1 MSEMFFVS
9 VSPEEVKRE
18 KEKARLLRKTRW
30 WQQKIAKR
38 ECAYCGRRFAPGD
51 LTMDHVVPL
60 IRGGKTT
67 KGNVAPVC
75 KECNSKK
82 KYLLP
87 MEWEA
92 YIREVAGKK

>member
-1 MSEMFFVS
+1 MAENFIVQATA
-9 VSPEEVKRE
+9 EEIKRE
-18 KEKARLLRKTRW
+18 KEKARVLRKTRW
-30 WQQKIAKR
+30 WHQKLAR
-38 ECAYCGRRFAPGD
+38 GECHYCRGRFSPAE

-75 KECNSKK
+75 KDCNSKK

-92 YIREVAGKK
+92 YMQELTEKK

>member
-1 MSEMFFVS
+1 MPDSFIIQAS
-9 VSPEEVKRE
+9 AEEIKRE
-18 KEKARLLRKTRW
+18 KEKARVLRQTRW
-30 WQQKIAKR
+30 WQQKLARGI
-38 ECAYCGRRFAPGD
+38 CSYCTRKFPPSQ
-51 LTMDHVVPL
+51 LTMDHIVPL

-75 KECNSKK
+75 KECNTKK

-92 YIREVAGKK
+92 YLQDFKKE

>member
-1 MSEMFFVS
+1 MAEDFIAQATA
-9 VSPEEVKRE
+9 EEIKRE
-18 KEKARLLRKTRW
+18 KEKARVLRKTRW
-30 WQQKIAKR
+30 WHQKLAKG
-38 ECAYCGRRFAPGD
+38 ECNYCGGRFSPAE

-92 YIREVAGKK
+92 YMQDLAGKK